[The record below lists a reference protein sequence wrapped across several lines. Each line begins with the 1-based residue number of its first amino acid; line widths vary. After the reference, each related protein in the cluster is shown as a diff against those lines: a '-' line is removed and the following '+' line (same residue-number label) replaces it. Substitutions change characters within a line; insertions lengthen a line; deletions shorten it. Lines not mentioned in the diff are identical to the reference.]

1 MRTLNVKAAV
11 ILLIVAIFVVV
22 STALLHNYQLLRR
35 SSTLKDLAIA
45 AWNETPRR
53 DVDAIQGMRA
63 YLVLRPNDYD
73 AIQKLGGWLI
83 EAKRFGLAANTLEE
97 LMRGLEKQDPPDAKM
112 IAEVHQ
118 QLAGLWMEK
127 LGNPSAAEQHLAAL
141 LQNYPADHPEQLD
154 SEGAMLLLRLGD
166 CYRQQGKVDKAIE
179 CYMKAK
185 ANDKNKCYVD
195 IYYHLAR
202 LFQYDKQNIKSAQD
216 CMAEMIAAKQNAE
229 SPYAHQAYAMWL
241 EELGD
246 YKQSLEQAR
255 IALKLKKDFPGAL
268 CARAIAN

>member
-22 STALLHNYQLLRR
+22 STALLHNYQLLRASSRER
-35 SSTLKDLAIA
+35 SRTWPLRRG
-45 AWNETPRR
+45 TRPRAR

-118 QLAGLWMEK
+118 QLAGLWIEK
-127 LGNPSAAEQHLAAL
+127 LGNPSAAEQHLPAL

-154 SEGAMLLLRLGD
+154 SEGAMLLLHLGD

-185 ANDKNKCYVD
+185 AND
-195 IYYHLAR
+195 R
-202 LFQYDKQNIKSAQD
+202 
-216 CMAEMIAAKQNAE
+216 E
-229 SPYAHQAYAMWL
+229 
-241 EELGD
+241 
-246 YKQSLEQAR
+246 
-255 IALKLKKDFPGAL
+255 
-268 CARAIAN
+268 